1 MKASIDIVGSILDE
15 LSKAIVGMIDVKRA
29 LLVAMLSGGHILLEG
44 PPGAGKTLLAKCFA
58 KVIGGSFRRIQM
70 TPDLLPADIIGT
82 VYYDMSTSK
91 WRVKYGPIFANIILV
106 DELNRAPPKTQSA
119 LIEAMQEEQVTI
131 EGESIPLPRP
141 FLVLATQMQYG
152 ASGTYQLT
160 EVQIDRFA
168 YSVQLGYPDRRG
180 EEEIVSKID
189 YIEDVGVKTPEPKL
203 ETVASPED
211 IAKLTSD
218 ARSVYV
224 SEPVRKYIL
233 DIVWRLRGMEE
244 LAYGPSPRAS
254 IWMYKG
260 SRALALID
268 GRSYVIPDDVKTIA
282 PIALL
287 HRVRVKPEYEVEG
300 LTSRSIID
308 RVLDEVEVP
317 KS

>member
-1 MKASIDIVGSILDE
+1 MEASIDIVEAIMGE
-15 LSKAIVGMIDVKRA
+15 LSKAVVGMVDVKRA
-29 LLVAMLSGGHILLEG
+29 LLVAVLSGGHILLEG
-44 PPGAGKTLLAKCFA
+44 PPGVGKTLLAKCFA
-58 KVIGGSFRRIQM
+58 KVIGGSFRRVQM

-82 VYYDMSTSK
+82 IYYDISTSK

-119 LIEAMQEEQVTI
+119 LLEAMQEEQVTI

-141 FLVLATQMQYG
+141 FLVLATQMPYG

-168 YSVQLGYPDRRG
+168 YSVQLGYPDRR
-180 EEEIVSKID
+180 EEEEVVSRID
-189 YIEDVGVKTPEPKL
+189 YIEDVGVKATEPKL

-211 IAKLTSD
+211 IARLVSEVRK
-218 ARSVYV
+218 VYV
-224 SEPVRKYIL
+224 SEAVRRYIL

-244 LAYGPSPRAS
+244 LIYGPSPRAS

-260 SRALALID
+260 SRVLAFID
-268 GRSYVIPDDVKTIA
+268 GRSYVIPDDVKLLA
-282 PIALL
+282 PMVLS
-287 HRVRVKPEYEVEG
+287 HRVRVKPEYEVGG
-300 LTSRSIID
+300 LTPRSIVD
-308 RVLDEVEVP
+308 RVLSEVEVP